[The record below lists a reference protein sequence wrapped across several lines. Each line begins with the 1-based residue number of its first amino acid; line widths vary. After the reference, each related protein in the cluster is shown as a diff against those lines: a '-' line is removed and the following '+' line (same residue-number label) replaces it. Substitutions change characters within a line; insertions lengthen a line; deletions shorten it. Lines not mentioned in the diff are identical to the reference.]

1 MKDRQHNGQ
10 KGKQRLTK
18 HCKSKAVNWRTDN
31 IMAKRK
37 YLRTKGHTVQWSKE
51 NGQQNRQYN
60 GLIRQK
66 DKQWSTKHYTEN

>member
-1 MKDRQHNGQ
+1 
-10 KGKQRLTK
+10 
-18 HCKSKAVNWRTDN
+18 
-31 IMAKRK
+31 MAKRK